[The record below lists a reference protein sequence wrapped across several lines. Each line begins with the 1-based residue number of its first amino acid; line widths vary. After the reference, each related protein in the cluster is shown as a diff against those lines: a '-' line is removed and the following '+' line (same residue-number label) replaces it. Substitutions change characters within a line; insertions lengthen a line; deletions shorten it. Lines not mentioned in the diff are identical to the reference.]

1 MKNNIFFQPISGF
14 ELPRFAG
21 MPTFMR
27 LPNVGLSDKK
37 IFEVDIGIIGGRHGM
52 LELPTDQVQ
61 GTVQDK
67 LGICLL

>member
-37 IFEVDIGIIGGRHGM
+37 ISEVDIGIIGA
-52 LELPTDQVQ
+52 PWDA
-61 GTVQDK
+61 
-67 LGICLL
+67 